1 MDFTTFVCP
10 HFQYLLCVV
19 ECKMHCA
26 EFVFAVTVSEIE
38 PSSQAGEWH
47 IFRSLAEKKNT
58 PYRSGTDEIESAGYK
73 NTL

>member
-26 EFVFAVTVSEIE
+26 EFVFAVTVLEIE
-38 PSSQAGEWH
+38 PSSQASE
-47 IFRSLAEKKNT
+47 
-58 PYRSGTDEIESAGYK
+58 
-73 NTL
+73 